1 MESLTRRSP
10 NTASSDNEN
19 TFTELSCER
28 AAVYGLLARLC
39 REEIDRATFDEL
51 KRFQNQSPR
60 NDDAIGRGLE
70 LIGSYVNAENECE
83 NDRLTALAVDFA
95 RVFIGHGTDG
105 HSAAYPYESVY
116 TSDKRLIMQQARKDV
131 AGIYA
136 SYGVKT
142 RSSWGEGEDHLA
154 TELEFMQILCLKTD
168 GSAEAF
174 IKQKDFLDAHLM
186 NWVPLMA
193 NDIRRFAR
201 TDFYRGFAYMLE
213 GFLFLD
219 DEFLADAAAA

>member
-10 NTASSDNEN
+10 NPASSDNEN

-83 NDRLTALAVDFA
+83 NDRLTELAVDFA

-154 TELEFMQILCLKTD
+154 TELEFMQILCLKNGWERRSLHQAERLPRRAPHEL
-168 GSAEAF
+168 GSPYGKRYKALR
-174 IKQKDFLDAHLM
+174 QNGLLSR
-186 NWVPLMA
+186 
-193 NDIRRFAR
+193 IRLYAR
-201 TDFYRGFAYMLE
+201 RISLPRR
-213 GFLFLD
+213 
-219 DEFLADAAAA
+219 